1 MIWLAVASLV
11 ALAVVLIL
19 TDPPVY
25 HDAEDVAAAGWA
37 PPMFTALSAACTL
50 VVAVAVFTVVA
61 GATGSRAA
69 PAVGVAAGAWMPLL
83 LPPRLR
89 RTVLDSHSRRQATA
103 LHSWLRRVRL
113 YTAIG
118 MPLRQAA
125 VEAAHQTTER
135 AFTPVASAIATA
147 LEGGRDPLTA
157 AAQRVSGS
165 AAETLLGTVDTVERT
180 GAASGELIDHVMDR
194 AIAVYA
200 TTAAERTDRLGRT
213 TGTLGTII
221 VAVAVAILM
230 FGIAASINTSAT
242 AVP

>member
-1 MIWLAVASLV
+1 M
-11 ALAVVLIL
+11 
-19 TDPPVY
+19 
-25 HDAEDVAAAGWA
+25 
-37 PPMFTALSAACTL
+37 
-50 VVAVAVFTVVA
+50 
-61 GATGSRAA
+61 
-69 PAVGVAAGAWMPLL
+69 
-83 LPPRLR
+83 
-89 RTVLDSHSRRQATA
+89 
-103 LHSWLRRVRL
+103 
-113 YTAIG
+113 
-118 MPLRQAA
+118 
-125 VEAAHQTTER
+125 EAAHQTTER

>member
-1 MIWLAVASLV
+1 MIWLAVAALV
-11 ALAVVLIL
+11 ALAVVLVL

-25 HDAEDVAAAGWA
+25 HDAEDVAAAGWNA
-37 PPMFTALSAACTL
+37 AMFTALSAVCAL
-50 VVAVAVFTVVA
+50 VVAVVVFALLAAT
-61 GATGSRAA
+61 TGSRAA

-83 LPPRLR
+83 LPPGLR
-89 RTVLDSHSRRQATA
+89 RAVLDAHSRRQSSA

-118 MPLRQAA
+118 MPLCQAA

-135 AFTPVASAIATA
+135 AFTPVAAAIATA

-165 AAETLLGTVDTVERT
+165 AAETLVGTVDAVERS
-180 GAASGELIDHVMDR
+180 GAASAELIDHVMDR
-194 AIAVYA
+194 AISLYA
-200 TTAAERTDRLGRT
+200 TNGAERTDRLGRST
-213 TGTLGTII
+213 QTLGTII

-230 FGIAASINTSAT
+230 FGIAASVNTGGVVA
-242 AVP
+242 P

>member
-1 MIWLAVASLV
+1 MTWLAVTALV
-11 ALAVVLIL
+11 ALAVVLVL
-19 TDPPVY
+19 TDPPAY
-25 HDAEDVAAAGWA
+25 HDAEDVAAAGWTPA
-37 PPMFTALSAACTL
+37 MFTVLSAVCTL
-50 VVAVAVFTVVA
+50 VVAVTVFALVA
-61 GATGSRAA
+61 AATGSRAA
-69 PAVGVAAGAWMPLL
+69 PAVGVATGMWMPLL

-89 RTVLDSHSRRQATA
+89 RAVLDSHSRRQADA

-147 LEGGRDPLTA
+147 LEAGRDPLTA

-165 AAETLLGTVDTVERT
+165 AAETLLGTVDTVERS

-194 AIAVYA
+194 AIAVYGA
-200 TTAAERTDRLGRT
+200 TAAERTDRLGRT
-213 TGTLGTII
+213 TATLGTII
-221 VAVAVAILM
+221 VAVAVALLM
-230 FGIAASINTSAT
+230 FGIAASINTG
-242 AVP
+242 AVVTR